1 MTKDI
6 FFIEIYINRNAVT
19 RSVSLVNYF
28 KIIMYFSKVMID
40 YSVSYNIFD
49 NSFTLKKDLIIN
61 YCPFK
66 FCIFLNNA

>member
-1 MTKDI
+1 MTKEI
-6 FFIEIYINRNAVT
+6 LFIEIYINRNTVT

-40 YSVSYNIFD
+40 DSVSYNNFD
-49 NSFTLKKDLIIN
+49 NSFTLKRGLMIN
-61 YCPFK
+61 YSPFK